1 MAHTSVGLCKEISDV
16 VVSTKNHRRSFINVD
31 IRAALDNTKY
41 GHEIIQVT
49 LKSGEKY
56 ALDIAGAQYGQFN
69 AVIPWDLYVRFH
81 VKNVL
86 RRHDFG
92 STHRRMTSP
101 MYCDGNTDIQLKKNF
116 NKLLSES
123 MNAKIKE
130 WQYSGVTLPA
140 MLRPPEQVH
149 LQKRGDLFAFLDGEL
164 NKSKLEILRK
174 LSGRA
179 REPAT
184 DALFK
189 QWLRFAV
196 EYDSGSAHRKSK
208 TVRRKARRR
217 QRLAL

>member
-1 MAHTSVGLCKEISDV
+1 MAHTSIGFCKEISDV

-31 IRAALDNTKY
+31 IRTPMDNTKY
-41 GHEIIQVT
+41 GHEVIQVT
-49 LKSGEKY
+49 LKNGEKY

-69 AVIPWDLYVRFH
+69 TVTPWDLYVRLH

-92 STHRRMTSP
+92 STHARMTSP
-101 MYCDGNTDIQLKKNF
+101 LYCDGNTDIQLKKNF

-130 WQYSGVTLPA
+130 WQNSGITLPT
-140 MLRPPEQVH
+140 MLRFPEQVH
-149 LQKRGDLFAFLDGEL
+149 LQKRDEFFAFLDGEL
-164 NKSKLEILRK
+164 GKAKLVILGK

-196 EYDSGSAHRKSK
+196 EYDSGSAHRKGK
-208 TVRRKARRR
+208 AVRRKARRR
-217 QRLAL
+217 QGFAL